1 MTSWNDLIYLRISRS
16 ANDRAWDYFL
26 PLFIAF
32 TVSADTSL
40 STTALLLAVRCVA
53 GIVLVPLFTNLWT
66 PKRALTYAIIE
77 NLSLIASGLALYR
90 FNGTNLHILYLASV
104 FMAIESA
111 TSKTLTSVI
120 EKHQTV
126 LQSQND
132 IDLSKAN
139 ASLVRI
145 DLIVAACIPFLVN
158 YLLVHFGHQSCIAFL
173 IGLQLI
179 NATLSLPTSL
189 RVARQSSRTRT
200 TEGLFSHSINPIN
213 NKKEDNNTKLDQ
225 SKSSTS
231 FSFSFAT
238 LLHQSKSCY
247 LILIANALLYFTV
260 ISPNGIMLVFLK
272 NNGLDSFWIAS
283 VSSLGQVAGVVGSY
297 LAPLVIEKL
306 GLHNAALVLLTGQ
319 IVCVGGVA
327 AVIMFYSQLNSVI
340 LSTICILTIF
350 SRVGLWGID
359 LALRQMIQKSTDHN
373 SRIPMFGMADSM
385 AQCVGLCLYGIVS
398 TNSCTFSSLTLASTL
413 SLSVAWC
420 CIFNQT

>member
-1 MTSWNDLIYLRISRS
+1 MTSCNDLIYLRISRS

-158 YLLVHFGHQSCIAFL
+158 YLLVHFGHKSCIAFL

-213 NKKEDNNTKLDQ
+213 NKKEE
-225 SKSSTS
+225 S
-231 FSFSFAT
+231 
-238 LLHQSKSCY
+238 
-247 LILIANALLYFTV
+247 
-260 ISPNGIMLVFLK
+260 
-272 NNGLDSFWIAS
+272 
-283 VSSLGQVAGVVGSY
+283 QVGRY
-297 LAPLVIEKL
+297 
-306 GLHNAALVLLTGQ
+306 GLHHG
-319 IVCVGGVA
+319 
-327 AVIMFYSQLNSVI
+327 
-340 LSTICILTIF
+340 
-350 SRVGLWGID
+350 
-359 LALRQMIQKSTDHN
+359 
-373 SRIPMFGMADSM
+373 
-385 AQCVGLCLYGIVS
+385 
-398 TNSCTFSSLTLASTL
+398 
-413 SLSVAWC
+413 
-420 CIFNQT
+420 

>member
-1 MTSWNDLIYLRISRS
+1 M
-16 ANDRAWDYFL
+16 
-26 PLFIAF
+26 
-32 TVSADTSL
+32 
-40 STTALLLAVRCVA
+40 
-53 GIVLVPLFTNLWT
+53 
-66 PKRALTYAIIE
+66 
-77 NLSLIASGLALYR
+77 ASGLALYH

-120 EKHQTV
+120 EKQQTV

-173 IGLQLI
+173 IGLQLL

-200 TEGLFSHSINPIN
+200 TEGLFSSSINPIN
-213 NKKEDNNTKLDQ
+213 NKKEDNNTELDQ

-231 FSFSFAT
+231 FSFSFTT

-327 AVIMFYSQLNSVI
+327 AVIILQLKMH
-340 LSTICILTIF
+340 LE
-350 SRVGLWGID
+350 
-359 LALRQMIQKSTDHN
+359 
-373 SRIPMFGMADSM
+373 
-385 AQCVGLCLYGIVS
+385 
-398 TNSCTFSSLTLASTL
+398 
-413 SLSVAWC
+413 
-420 CIFNQT
+420 NQTDFSILRAIAMEIFVPLQQLENSLQIILGQCGPWTTIH